1 MKNTKTTAFQ
11 LNIINQILHQLKK
24 TTHMND
30 TTPADEELEENEMTG
45 KTMLSWITSYTRKHE
60 QSK

>member
-1 MKNTKTTAFQ
+1 MKNTKATAFQ

-30 TTPADEELEENEMTG
+30 NTPADEELEENAMTG
-45 KTMLSWITSYTRKHE
+45 KTMLS
-60 QSK
+60 